1 MSDQVGGTLELI
13 AHIIT
18 ALMGTG
24 LLGVAVW
31 GFKVGVFKQNLENKQ
46 KERDDQAQR
55 IEDEVKLLGT
65 NHIAHL
71 DEKIDTKFE
80 KLTDTIRDG
89 NDRIVDAILKTK
101 V

>member
-1 MSDQVGGTLELI
+1 MSDQVGGTLEVI
-13 AHIIT
+13 AHIVT

-31 GFKVGVFKQNLENKQ
+31 AFKIGVFKQKFEEKQ
-46 KERDDQAQR
+46 KDRDDQADR
-55 IEDEVKLLGT
+55 IEDGVKLLGT

-71 DEKIDTKFE
+71 EEKMDSRFE

-101 V
+101 I